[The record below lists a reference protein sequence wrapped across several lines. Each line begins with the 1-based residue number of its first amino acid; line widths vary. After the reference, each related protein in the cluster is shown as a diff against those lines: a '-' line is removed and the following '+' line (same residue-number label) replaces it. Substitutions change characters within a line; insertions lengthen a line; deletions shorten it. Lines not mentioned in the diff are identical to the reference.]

1 MYHGSCL
8 GNHGFVLKFTLFH
21 YCRSLVRAT
30 WSSLIYRGR
39 SREAVV
45 NECPYNSKITNI
57 ANFTKF
63 RTTWKGAVCFPARF
77 ESAALFCR
85 NTSKLNPK
93 TGNFY
98 HNLTVF
104 ENCILRRAAFHN
116 NEVSLADA
124 CDVTEPKI
132 VILGK
137 IWTVHRVFGLCT
149 LCTTQ
154 THSVLLGKDLFS
166 PGKQPI

>member
-8 GNHGFVLKFTLFH
+8 GNHGFVLKFTVFH
-21 YCRSLVRAT
+21 YCRSRVRAT
-30 WSSLIYRGR
+30 WSSLIYRGK

-57 ANFTKF
+57 ANFAKF

-104 ENCILRRAAFHN
+104 ENCILRRAAFDN
-116 NEVSLADA
+116 N
-124 CDVTEPKI
+124 
-132 VILGK
+132 
-137 IWTVHRVFGLCT
+137 
-149 LCTTQ
+149 
-154 THSVLLGKDLFS
+154 
-166 PGKQPI
+166 